1 MSGGLT
7 LVETRLPRRRRED
20 EREHTDRTTASAS
33 RPSVEPV
40 GVSVHRLDQIAV
52 GEPRAESAAITML
65 DEALTEPT
73 QPLPYAT
80 RLEQHFGQPLGW
92 VRVRNGPL
100 TTEALDAFDAAA
112 ATRGADIFLRRR
124 DAPVDVVAHEV
135 SHALQSRGSTRGAA
149 GILPADSPAEAEADR
164 LTEQV
169 AGPANRALPGLR
181 APVRPAEGLA
191 LQAIALLR
199 RGSQPRGGT
208 DPIVEPAT
216 VTPARAPAAPSTL
229 TIPPSTTPA
238 VAPSTSTEW
247 PTPDRTPVSVEGRGN
262 ESTAEAFAPPPMPA
276 LTISPEQVAAQNE
289 AAAAAGAALTGA
301 ATAGEVLHAYAD
313 APPTVKAQQAA
324 GLFGHLDAVL
334 PAETAQW
341 QQAVPSI
348 DADLTGSTGE
358 PLGPLRVEAPEA
370 APVTLEPT
378 PPGAAPE
385 PVLADVDAPQ
395 PYAANDRVTGSLAR
409 LTEPAPEQ
417 LADAIG
423 DSLGSV
429 QTTDSSVP
437 RSPGPP
443 PAIPLGGETDPGRI
457 ADQQAA
463 GQEQAGAA
471 RAAATQAVVDGP
483 GPERVQPIS
492 LHEAHPFEPVEASAA
507 PTIDGTDGP
516 DAYLALALPPEV
528 QICFDEQQ
536 REAMAA
542 NLAEATATADDATV
556 ARDAARDEAVATAE
570 QGAADL
576 NRTAQ
581 QNQATAVTDA
591 RRQIQVDRQAAVD
604 EQHAAVARVQQETDD
619 RRRSDEDAIATRVAA
634 EQQTIDDSYAQGER
648 DIAAKVAEGEQ
659 AAEAKR
665 QQAERDAANQ
675 SWWDRAVS
683 FVKDALDALVSAIDS
698 IFDAVRSAVNA
709 ALDGLKSFALSVID
723 RVANFVKDAIKV
735 FGELLKVAVDGLI
748 GQVFPEL
755 AARLNAAIDEAVVT
769 AQTAVDAVAD
779 TLKAGINAL
788 VEGLRAGINA
798 ALNAFQAGLSLAV
811 GLVGAALTGDWG
823 ALARKVL
830 EAVLKLVGV
839 EPEAFYAFVGRAQE
853 TFQLIIDDPLGFL
866 SHLVDALVGGVQG
879 FADRFGD
886 HLQQGIIGWLTG
898 TLGGAGITLPQTFDL
913 MGVLDLARQILGL
926 TWERLRA
933 KAVKM
938 VGEQNVARLEYIG
951 SYLTTLITEGWSG
964 LWSRIAADL
973 SGLVDTVFN
982 SIMSF
987 LLDGVVRAMIKKL
1000 PLMFTPAGAI
1010 VQLIITA
1017 WNLYEFLRDQ
1027 LSRIG
1032 AVVVTVVNSIGDI
1045 ARGVLTAA
1053 IAKVEEV
1060 LGSLVPIV
1068 LDLLA
1073 KLLGLGNLS
1082 ADVRKIIEKVQS
1094 MVDSAIDALIT
1105 KVLGLFSGKRKPGE
1119 ASPPSPPADPAA
1131 ASAAGSTEPPLTDTF
1146 TVAGE
1151 THTLR
1156 AVGPDGEAS
1165 LEMASGQF
1173 DKLVS
1178 RMNAMIKQLRKT
1190 YTTTGRATYVGASEA
1205 EIIDSKLGALATRTR
1220 QIVADIARETDKK
1233 KERKLITAGFTEL
1246 RTMIADLRLDGAT
1259 STVLHAHHHAAA
1271 GPVISYGRQTWFE
1284 INPLVPESTGKGG
1297 KPIGPVPGVKILPDY
1312 QRGHLVAKSLGGPG
1326 TEDNLV
1332 AMAEQTNINR
1342 VGVVG
1347 VEDSLRYALGRF
1359 LTDHP
1364 EARPGY
1370 LFSYRV
1376 TANYRPDGG
1385 LQRELTAHGVE
1396 LPTSE
1401 AELYAIAQSATSR
1414 RPTDPRL
1421 LATVRAPA
1429 DPAAAARLAENV
1441 RRRLVWH
1448 FTPASISARV
1458 EVLATPQS
1466 YSAKIYQSATAPNH
1480 LGQDLQWVGP

>member
-65 DEALTEPT
+65 DEALTEST

-149 GILPADSPAEAEADR
+149 GILPADSPAEVEADR

-169 AGPANRALPGLR
+169 AGPANPALPGLR

-238 VAPSTSTEW
+238 VAASTSTEW

-385 PVLADVDAPQ
+385 PALADVDAPQ

-1105 KVLGLFSGKRKPGE
+1105 KVLGLFSGKKE
-1119 ASPPSPPADPAA
+1119 APADQSSKTKDDADEKKLADQPGDPHVKTAA
-1131 ASAAGSTEPPLTDTF
+1131 LTAAGQRIAQRKLDSLDALQDVMVTVYREYQPLGLKALWFDVTNEETLKGRMLASASEPEQKVIAWHEIFDPLDPARLTFATQPRNETNATISVAGQRIGGVVASDRDRHAEQNLVAAHWDKALAQALSLATADNRPVLAVAINRAPCHLRCSPFLTDLLAGLDPSVKARVHFVLAPTGIYEPTEALTAEELAKQRQELTELAERLGRPAEAVLREQAVKVTMTEDTTTMNDLVRLSAVGWDIRQLQARATQ
-1146 TVAGE
+1146 TVAG
-1151 THTLR
+1151 
-1156 AVGPDGEAS
+1156 
-1165 LEMASGQF
+1165 
-1173 DKLVS
+1173 
-1178 RMNAMIKQLRKT
+1178 
-1190 YTTTGRATYVGASEA
+1190 
-1205 EIIDSKLGALATRTR
+1205 
-1220 QIVADIARETDKK
+1220 
-1233 KERKLITAGFTEL
+1233 
-1246 RTMIADLRLDGAT
+1246 
-1259 STVLHAHHHAAA
+1259 
-1271 GPVISYGRQTWFE
+1271 
-1284 INPLVPESTGKGG
+1284 
-1297 KPIGPVPGVKILPDY
+1297 KILAEAA
-1312 QRGHLVAKSLGGPG
+1312 HK
-1326 TEDNLV
+1326 V
-1332 AMAEQTNINR
+1332 AMRAE
-1342 VGVVG
+1342 
-1347 VEDSLRYALGRF
+1347 
-1359 LTDHP
+1359 
-1364 EARPGY
+1364 
-1370 LFSYRV
+1370 
-1376 TANYRPDGG
+1376 
-1385 LQRELTAHGVE
+1385 
-1396 LPTSE
+1396 
-1401 AELYAIAQSATSR
+1401 SA
-1414 RPTDPRL
+1414 
-1421 LATVRAPA
+1421 AKAG
-1429 DPAAAARLAENV
+1429 AA
-1441 RRRLVWH
+1441 
-1448 FTPASISARV
+1448 
-1458 EVLATPQS
+1458 
-1466 YSAKIYQSATAPNH
+1466 
-1480 LGQDLQWVGP
+1480 